1 MHQMYPISDYAKGP
15 SIRYD
20 KADMDI
26 ESLKGDSHLS
36 KKKVKFDRFPNGG
49 HKAVVFSFDDGR
61 THDRRL
67 VETMNRYG
75 LKGTFHLN
83 SGAFGREGYVT
94 ADEIAEL
101 YKGHEVSAHTVTHP
115 FLEQSPMDQVAEE
128 ILSDRAALES
138 LVGYPVRGMS
148 YPYGTYNDQVVG
160 ALPAL
165 GIEYSRTVQSHGGF
179 GMPEDPLRWHPTC
192 HHKTMVEKAE
202 EFIKLESKYNRWQ
215 LLFIWGHSYEFEN
228 DNNWELM
235 DRVGEI
241 LGGQEGLWHA
251 TMAEVLAYR
260 DAALSLRF
268 SVDRTFVNNPASTDV
283 WISVDGESTVI
294 PAGRTISL
302 Q

>member
-1 MHQMYPISDYAKGP
+1 MTT
-15 SIRYD
+15 
-20 KADMDI
+20 
-26 ESLKGDSHLS
+26 
-36 KKKVKFDRFPNGG
+36 KKLKFDRFPGG
-49 HKAVVFSFDDGR
+49 VHKAVTFSFDDGR

-67 VETMNRYG
+67 VEVMNRYG

-83 SGAFGREGYVT
+83 SGFFGHDGYISG
-94 ADEIAEL
+94 DEVAEL

-128 ILSDRAALES
+128 ILSDRQALES

-148 YPYGTYNDQVVG
+148 YPFGSYNNRVVE

-179 GMPEDPLRWHPTC
+179 SMPEDPLRWHPTC

-202 EFIKLESKYNRWQ
+202 EFMQLQPYRNRWQ

-235 DRVGEI
+235 VEVGER
-241 LGGQEGLWHA
+241 LGGQEGVWHA
-251 TMAEVLAYR
+251 TMAEVLTYHNAVL
-260 DAALSLRF
+260 ALRF
-268 SVDRTFVNNPASTDV
+268 SVDRSCVNNPSATDV
-283 WISVDGESTVI
+283 WVSVNGESTLI
-294 PAGRTISL
+294 PAGRTL
-302 Q
+302 RL

>member
-1 MHQMYPISDYAKGP
+1 LIT
-15 SIRYD
+15 
-20 KADMDI
+20 
-26 ESLKGDSHLS
+26 
-36 KKKVKFDRFPNGG
+36 KKIKFDRFPGGG
-49 HKAVVFSFDDGR
+49 HKAVTFSFDDGR

-67 VETMNRYG
+67 VEIMNRYG

-83 SGAFGREGYVT
+83 SGFFGRDGYVT

-115 FLEQSPMDQVAEE
+115 FLEQSPLDQVAEE
-128 ILSDRAALES
+128 ILADRAALES

-148 YPYGTYNDQVVG
+148 YPFGSYNDHVVG

-179 GMPEDPLRWHPTC
+179 SMPEDPLLWHPTC

-202 EFIKLESKYNRWQ
+202 EFVNAQPYRNRWQ
-215 LLFIWGHSYEFEN
+215 LLFVWGHSYEFEN

-241 LGGQEGLWHA
+241 VGGREGVWHA

-260 DAALSLRF
+260 NAVLALRF
-268 SVDRTFVNNPASTDV
+268 SVDRGFVNNPTAIDV
-283 WISVDGESTVI
+283 WVSVDDESTMI
-294 PAGRTISL
+294 PAGQTVQL
-302 Q
+302 

>member
-1 MHQMYPISDYAKGP
+1 MIEL
-15 SIRYD
+15 IL
-20 KADMDI
+20 DI
-26 ESLKGDSHLS
+26 ERTKGDSLLTT
-36 KKKVKFDRFPNGG
+36 KKIKFDRFPNGDG
-49 HKAVVFSFDDGR
+49 KAVVFSFDDGR

-67 VETMNRYG
+67 VDMMNRYG

-83 SGAFGREGYVT
+83 SGAFGRDGYVT
-94 ADEIAEL
+94 AEEIAEL

-115 FLEQSPMDQVAEE
+115 FLEQSPPDQVAEE

-148 YPYGTYNDQVVG
+148 YPFGSYNDRVVD

-179 GMPEDPLRWHPTC
+179 AMPEDPLRWHPTC

-202 EFIKLESKYNRWQ
+202 AFIKSQPYGNRWE

-228 DNNWELM
+228 DDNWELM
-235 DRVGEI
+235 DQVGEI
-241 LGGQEGLWHA
+241 LGGQEGVWHA

-260 DAALSLRF
+260 NAVLALRF
-268 SVDRTFVNNPASTDV
+268 SVDRTFANNPTSTDV
-283 WISVDGESTVI
+283 WVSVDGESTVI
-294 PAGRTISL
+294 PAGRTIRL
-302 Q
+302 